1 MTARWWL
8 VLTAVAVI
16 SGFSGALLSPFSAP
30 PDGGSD
36 GGGSDVVSTTTTPT
50 PVLRV
55 YDPSMTNAITE
66 VLERLDA
73 LIVLQCRE
81 LDTMGADSLTQ
92 EEVEACR

>member
-1 MTARWWL
+1 MGMSKYAAAL
-8 VLTAVAVI
+8 CVM
-16 SGFSGALLSPFSAP
+16 ALLVVCILAGYSIGR
-30 PDGGSD
+30 PDGSGD
-36 GGGSDVVSTTTTPT
+36 GGGGSDVVSTTTVPT

-55 YDPSMTNAITE
+55 YDPSMTNAMTE